1 MLRLFKVTALV
12 AGLVCVSP
20 LAPVLA
26 QSPEQAASIDAA
38 IAEADRQADRRRWNN
53 AEEALRGAQATYQ
66 ALGGDYPLINA
77 RIETAWSDYYRDR
90 EHWSDAVA
98 HAVLAF
104 ELTQEGGGSAEAIGN
119 AAYDLGYV
127 AYRNGANRQAERAF
141 QIAVEQYRTALP
153 ADSSRRWRANG
164 WLELARSAIILYRGD
179 VNEDAQQLNNYR
191 FLNMTA
197 VADPDLAGWLP
208 LDGWSERMSI
218 GIPYTAHVNEID
230 GFVVLRLQFRGDG
243 RPTNLE
249 IMSSYPGDVFD
260 DSVLT
265 GVGNGRA
272 DMSVAVPGTTYA
284 VIVTFVQE

>member
-1 MLRLFKVTALV
+1 MVR
-12 AGLVCVSP
+12 GLLISAC
-20 LAPVLA
+20 LLAAPVPTVFA
-26 QSPEQAASIDAA
+26 QSPEQVASIDAA
-38 IAEADRQADRRRWNN
+38 IAEADRQADRRRWRN

-66 ALGGDYPLINA
+66 ALGGEYPLIEA

-90 EHWSDAVA
+90 EHWDDAVA
-98 HAVLAF
+98 HAATAF
-104 ELTQEGGGSAEAIGN
+104 ELTRDGGGDGEAIGN

-127 AYRNGANRQAERAF
+127 AYRGGSNRAAEQAF

-197 VADPDLAGWLP
+197 VADPDLAEWLP

-218 GIPYTAHVNEID
+218 GIPFTAHVNEID
-230 GFVVLRLQFRGDG
+230 GFVVLRLQFREDG

-260 DSVLT
+260 DSVLS

>member
-1 MLRLFKVTALV
+1 MVR
-12 AGLVCVSP
+12 GLLISAC
-20 LAPVLA
+20 LLAAPVTSVWA
-26 QSPEQAASIDAA
+26 QAPDQVASIDAA

-53 AEEALRGAQATYQ
+53 AEEALRGARATYQ
-66 ALGGDYPLINA
+66 GLGGDYPLIEA

-90 EHWSDAVA
+90 EHWNDAVA
-98 HAVLAF
+98 HAALAF
-104 ELTQEGGGSAEAIGN
+104 ELTQESGGDAEALGN

-127 AYRNGANRQAERAF
+127 AYRSGANRQAERAF
-141 QIAVEQYRTALP
+141 QFAVEQYRTALP
-153 ADSSRRWRANG
+153 TESSRRWRANG

-208 LDGWSERMSI
+208 LDGWAERMSI

-230 GFVVLRLQFRGDG
+230 GFVVLRLQFREDG

-249 IMSSYPGDVFD
+249 IVSSYPGDVFD

-284 VIVTFVQE
+284 VVVTFVQE

>member
-1 MLRLFKVTALV
+1 MVRSVLITACLL
-12 AGLVCVSP
+12 A
-20 LAPVLA
+20 APVTSVWA
-26 QSPEQAASIDAA
+26 QAPEQVATIDAA

-53 AEEALRGAQATYQ
+53 AEEALRSAQATYQ
-66 ALGGDYPLINA
+66 ALGGEYPLIEA
-77 RIETAWSDYYRDR
+77 RIETAWSDHYRDR
-90 EHWSDAVA
+90 ERWEDAVA
-98 HAVLAF
+98 HAMLAF
-104 ELTQEGGGSAEAIGN
+104 ELTQEGGGDAEAVGN

-127 AYRNGANRQAERAF
+127 AYRNGSNLAAEQAFE
-141 QIAVEQYRTALP
+141 IAVEQYRTALP
-153 ADSSRRWRANG
+153 VDSSRRWRANG

-197 VADPDLAGWLP
+197 VPDLDLAGWLP
-208 LDGWSERMSI
+208 LDGWAERMSI
-218 GIPYTAHVNEID
+218 GIPFTAHANEID
-230 GFVVLRLQFRGDG
+230 GFVVLRLQFREDG
-243 RPTNLE
+243 RPTHLE

>member
-1 MLRLFKVTALV
+1 MVRFWLIAAFMVV
-12 AGLVCVSP
+12 
-20 LAPVLA
+20 APVAVTEA
-26 QSPEQAASIDAA
+26 QSPGAVASIDAA
-38 IAEADRQADRRRWNN
+38 IDEADRQADRRRWNN
-53 AEEALRGAQATYQ
+53 AEEALQDARATYQ
-66 ALGGDYPLINA
+66 ALGGEYPLIEA

-98 HAVLAF
+98 HAILAF
-104 ELTQEGGGSAEAIGN
+104 ELTQEGGGDAEAVGN
-119 AAYDLGYV
+119 AAYDLGYA
-127 AYRNGANRQAERAF
+127 AYRSGANRQAERAF

-153 ADSSRRWRANG
+153 VDSSRRWRANG

-179 VNEDAQQLNNYR
+179 VNEDSQQLNNYR

-230 GFVVLRLQFRGDG
+230 GFVVLRLQLREDG

-272 DMSVAVPGTTYA
+272 DMSVAVPGTAYA